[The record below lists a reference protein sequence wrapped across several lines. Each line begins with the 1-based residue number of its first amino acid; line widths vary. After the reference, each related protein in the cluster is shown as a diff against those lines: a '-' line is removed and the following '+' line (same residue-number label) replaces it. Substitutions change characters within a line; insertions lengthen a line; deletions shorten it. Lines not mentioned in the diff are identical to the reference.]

1 MGLLINYEND
11 EIVIKGNKIDLEE
24 LSDYIKKIALSNYN
38 INHIHLD
45 NLTIVNDN
53 SNIKNLIIEKDDI
66 K

>member
-1 MGLLINYEND
+1 MGLLISYEND